1 MCAMGVKDAQAS
13 LNSETYHFA
22 CNAIIEKQDYNKGHW
37 RSQVAQRAF
46 NPLVVGS
53 NPT

>member
-22 CNAIIEKQDYNKGHW
+22 CNAIIERQVYNKG
-37 RSQVAQRAF
+37 SLAQS
-46 NPLVVGS
+46 GS
-53 NPT
+53 ATGF